1 MSIHDSAISLLAEL
15 KDIGCRVWVEDGE
28 LRVRAPKAGITEEL
42 KEQLKANREE
52 ILAHLDSLQAQDTR
66 LADGIPVLPPGS
78 PLVMSHAQ
86 QRLWFL
92 AQLEG
97 ASVTYNM
104 PAALKLSG
112 PLDVTILR
120 RTFRT
125 LLERHQ
131 TLRLCFPTVDGE
143 GAVREIPI
151 YDPLTVTDFSHLPE
165 AQQQTKIQQQLQTHA
180 TRPFDLA
187 EGKLLRLHL
196 FILNSR
202 EHVLLFDMHHIISDG
217 WSMEVLVREW
227 VEIYSALLQG
237 RSPDLVPLPIQYSDY
252 AAWQRD
258 WLQGDVLQRQLDY
271 WTEQLAGVPEL
282 LALPTDF
289 PRPAMQNY
297 RGNHLQT
304 RIVPELTKHLDE
316 FGRQQSSTLFMVLLA
331 AFNMLLARY
340 SGQDDVCVGSPIANR
355 THPDTEN
362 LIGFFVNTLVLRTRL
377 NPNQSFRELLQQV
390 RQTCLEAYA
399 HQDIPFETLVE
410 QRSPTRT
417 LSHSP
422 LFQVM
427 LALQNNDP
435 VEMELPGLTMT
446 ALEQDYPIAKFD
458 LTLNIEEQDG
468 QLHCIWEYA
477 TSLFTEDTIRR
488 MGRHF
493 EVLLRGIVENP
504 ELPISQLPLLTEAER
519 HRILVEWNDTG
530 APYPQ
535 EQCVHELFEEQAAKT
550 PDAVAVVFEDEEVS
564 YGELNERANRL
575 AHRLRGL
582 DVGPEVLVGLFLER
596 SVEMVV
602 GILAIL
608 KAGGAYVPLDPE
620 YPQERLAF
628 MAEDADLKVLLCH
641 GATKE
646 RAPECAAYILDMD
659 AEAAAIAGESPANPA
674 WLAGPGNLAYV
685 IYTSGSTGKP
695 KGVCVEHGNVV
706 RLFRATGEVY
716 HFDASD
722 VWTMFH
728 SHAFDFSVWEIWGAL
743 LYGGTLVV
751 VPYMTTRTPALFYE
765 LLIEKGVTV
774 LNQTPSAFYQLIQH
788 EETLSPNSDKSLAL
802 RWVIFGGEALNPTK
816 LEPWFERHGDKEPTL
831 INMYGITE
839 TTVHVTWHS
848 LESGEAEDA
857 SSNIGIP
864 IPDLRAYIL
873 DSWQQPVPIGI
884 AGELYVGGAGVARGY
899 LNRPDLTAERF
910 TPDPFSIDTVGDGAG
925 ARLYRTGDLCRWL
938 PDGNIEY
945 LGRIDTQVKIRGFRI
960 ESGEVEN
967 ALLAHPDVRE
977 AVVDARGEEDK
988 RLVSW
993 IVTDS
998 DDHSALRDS
1007 LWTHLHDGLP
1017 DWMVPAGFVFVEAL
1031 PLTPS
1036 GKVDHKALPDP
1047 DANEFD
1053 AGEKYVAPR
1062 TSTEKALAE
1071 VFADVLGHEIV
1082 GIHDNF
1088 FRLGGDSILSIRII
1102 AKARQAGY
1110 ALSVQDIF
1118 RSPTV
1123 AQLARGLEGKSGQL
1137 DFEPIST
1144 PFSLIAESDRVHL
1157 PTDVEDAYPLSA
1169 LQAGMLFH
1177 SQYETDSTVYHN
1189 VNSYYLRAH
1198 YDERALEDAVRHLG
1212 ESHPILRASFH
1223 FRDLNEPLQCVH
1235 YQVQIPFVVQ
1245 DISHLSSDEQEVVID
1260 EWIAAE
1266 KRQKFVWECAPLLRI
1281 SIHRR
1286 GNDTFN
1292 LTLTEHHAIL
1302 DGWSVASLITE
1313 LLQDYLRRIDD
1324 LPTLESVPLSLQYRD
1339 FIALEREA
1347 IASETTQAFWQQQ
1360 IEGMSF
1366 AHMPRLP
1373 ETHRTVG
1380 TGNRYEVSV
1389 PPALSG
1395 AIKQLAET
1403 LEVPIK
1409 TILLAAHL
1417 RVIGLFSGQT
1427 DVVTG
1432 LVSNG
1437 RPEGE
1442 DGEKIIGLFLNTLP
1456 FRLQLG
1462 PDESWTQL
1470 IRSTFQK
1477 EQAILAHRRYPLSEM
1492 QKTRQGKSLFETAF
1506 NFVHF
1511 HVYREITEVDRVKAL
1526 GFKGFEQTNFALTG
1540 NFSLDLGT
1548 GDVQIDL
1555 NYDPD
1560 ELGLNQI
1567 ESMAH
1572 CYLQVFAM
1580 MTEQPATVFGN
1591 SPLLHPDEI
1600 EQLRSWNET
1609 EAPYPTDKCVHEL
1622 FEEQAAK
1629 TPDAVAV
1636 VFENE
1641 EISYGE
1647 LNARA
1652 NRLAHRLRKLGIG
1665 PEVLVGLFVERSVE
1679 MVAGLLAILKAG
1691 GAYVPLDPEYPA
1703 ERLSFMAKDAD
1714 LKALLC
1720 HGATQE
1726 RLPECAA
1733 RILDMDAE
1741 AEAIARERSENP
1753 TRLVGPDNLAYVIY
1767 TSGSTGKPKGV
1778 MVEHRNVL
1786 AILHGFEYL
1795 APSGAPPVGTSIT
1808 PSSFDVSVWE
1818 FFSNLCFGGTLHVLH
1833 REQFAS
1839 SEDFSNYLVTNRI
1852 TCTYIPPALLSD
1864 LVARLENQ
1872 DAPITL
1878 ERILVGVEPIQQGI
1892 LQRLRDISRDMSII
1906 NGYGP
1911 TETTICATLFD
1922 FQEATNPERRTPIG
1936 TAVANYRIFL
1946 TDANLQPVPIGVPGE
1961 LYIGGA
1967 GVARGYL
1974 NRPELTAEKFIP
1986 DPFSDDP
1993 KARLY
1998 RTGDLCRQLPDG
2010 NVEFLGRI
2018 DTQVKIRGFRIEC
2031 GEVENALLSHPDVRE
2046 AVVDA
2051 RGEGAEKQLVAWVVG
2066 TDDTVRATDVGATGR
2081 SPVQGG
2087 RSPVR
2092 DELRTY
2098 LRGMLPDWMVPSVF
2112 VFLDALPLTPSGK
2125 IDRRALPA
2133 PEASDSLG
2141 TEYVAPISPTEE
2153 LLAGLWA
2160 AVLKRESIGRF
2171 DNFFDLGGHS
2181 LLATQL
2187 TSRVRD
2193 SFQVELP
2200 LQAVF
2205 EHPELSTLAEAISS
2219 SRQSMPGP
2227 GARDDNKQTLPP
2239 IKRQPADVP
2248 RELSF
2253 AQQRLWFLDRYEGGS
2268 SSTYNIPTA
2277 MRFEGALDVDA
2288 LQSSLHWM
2296 VERHESLRMT
2306 FPERDGEAGVVVLS
2320 TADFEFPIH
2329 DLRHSAPTGRQLQ
2342 QRIDEHAARPFDLAR
2357 GPLFRAEILQFAK
2370 EDEQAEDGR
2379 AAHVLLINMHHI
2391 ISDGWSMGVFIDEWR
2406 RAYIALAGGHRPT
2419 LAPLPIQYSDY
2430 AYWQRQW
2437 LQGEVLEQQSD
2448 YWREALEGIPALLE
2462 LPTDYPRPA
2471 QQSYRGA
2478 HHLQVLPSD
2487 VTMAI
2492 KDSSREQSVTLF
2504 MTLLAAFNVL
2514 LARYSGQDDVCV
2526 GSPIANRTHTQSENL
2541 IGFFVNTLVLRARLN
2556 PDQNFR
2562 ELLQQVRQTCLGAYA
2577 HQDIPFETLVEQLN
2591 PARSLSHSPLFQ
2603 VMLDLQNNAPVEMEW
2618 PGLTLTTLAQD
2629 YPVAKFD
2636 LTLNIVEQDGQLYC
2650 NWEYATSLFREET
2663 IRRMGEHFEVLLRGI
2678 VENPKQPISQLPLL
2692 SEAERQRILVEW
2704 NDTKAP
2710 YPRDKCV
2717 HELFEEQVAKT
2728 PDAVAVI
2735 FSTSGSDEEVSY
2747 GELNARANR
2756 LAHRLRALGVGPEV
2770 LVGLFVERSVEMV
2783 VGILAILKAGGAYV
2797 PLDPE
2802 YPNDRLA
2809 FMAEDAGL
2817 KVLLCHGATKEQV
2830 PECAARILDM
2840 EAEAAAIAGE
2850 SPANPA
2856 RLAGPD
2862 NLAYVIYTSGSTG
2875 KPKGV
2880 MVEHGM
2886 IASHALD
2893 TVSVYGLESQDRVL
2907 QFASI
2912 SFDSSVEQ
2920 MFGPLVAGAAL
2931 VPRGNTIWTPQ
2942 ECLDNFVR
2950 YKVSVAHMTPVYVHQ
2965 FLEAAAGHWEELGA
2979 CGFRL
2984 LNSGGEALS
2993 PATVRLWRETAG
3005 GVGKFLNT
3013 YGPTEATVTATAF
3026 EVPADWSEDTV
3037 TMPIGKPLSG
3047 RTAYI
3052 LDSHEQPVPI
3062 GVPGELYVGGAG
3074 VARGYLN
3081 RPKLTFDKFIPDPF
3095 SDDPQ
3100 ARLYRTGD
3108 SCRWLPDGTMEYLG
3122 RIDTQIKIRGFRIE
3136 CGEVENALLSHP
3148 DVREAVVDAHGE
3160 GEDKQLVAW
3169 VGVAHGN
3176 DLDDVGATGRSPL
3189 RDELRTHLRG
3199 MLPDWMVPS
3208 VFVFLDTLPLTPSG
3222 KIDRRALPGPDGDG
3236 FAPSHEYTAPRN
3248 PTEEMLCG
3256 IFADILGV
3264 TRVGIHDD
3272 FFDLGGHSLL
3282 ATRVLSSIRKDFQVE
3297 IPLRALFSH
3306 PTPQGLAGT
3315 IRAREEWKPGIL
3327 LPLKSG
3333 QSGDPRAPLF
3343 CIHPVGGGTFCYR
3356 ELADSLGTDRPV
3368 YGIQAVGFEG
3378 ETDPLTDIE
3387 AMAARYVAEITALCP
3402 GGPYN
3407 LYGWS
3412 LGGVVA
3418 FEMARQLRSM
3428 DREVGLLVLADTFC
3442 PHPAEKQD
3450 EPEDGEILLHLLAE
3464 AGEAE
3469 PAFFHEIENA
3479 TPENRQTLLRQRLAG
3494 GSSLV
3499 DPVDV
3504 DRFVRIFRANLQAS
3518 FAYRPSPWEGKIV
3531 FLSARERIGGEGEPL
3546 ESGWQGFAR
3555 EIAHHAI
3562 SGNHFTMHR
3571 QPNVR
3576 EIAKILDPL

>member
-165 AQQQTKIQQQLQTHA
+165 AQQQTEIQQQLQTHA

-217 WSMEVLVREW
+217 WSMGVLVREW

-435 VEMELPGLTMT
+435 VEMELPELTMT

-504 ELPISQLPLLTEAER
+504 ELLISQLPLLTEAER

-1691 GAYVPLDPEYPA
+1691 GAYVPLDPEYPV
-1703 ERLSFMAKDAD
+1703 ERLAFMAEDAD
-1714 LKALLC
+1714 LKVLLC
-1720 HGATQE
+1720 HGATRE

-1741 AEAIARERSENP
+1741 AEAIAGESFGNP
-1753 TRLVGPDNLAYVIY
+1753 AQLAGPDNLAYVIY

-1778 MVEHRNVL
+1778 MVEHK
-1786 AILHGFEYL
+1786 
-1795 APSGAPPVGTSIT
+1795 SVGNLIAWHCENFAIT
-1808 PSSFDVSVWE
+1808 PEDRCTQVASLSFDAAVWE
-1818 FFSNLCFGGTLHVLH
+1818 IWPVLITGGALYVVPSRRIIAADASAIKDWMLS
-1833 REQFAS
+1833 REITVGFLPTPLAQTVVSEKWPISGQLRFLLTGGDQFKFPIS
-1839 SEDFSNYLVTNRI
+1839 G
-1852 TCTYIPPALLSD
+1852 D
-1864 LVARLENQ
+1864 LPFQV
-1872 DAPITL
+1872 
-1878 ERILVGVEPIQQGI
+1878 
-1892 LQRLRDISRDMSII
+1892 I
-1906 NGYGP
+1906 NNYGP
-1911 TETTICATLFD
+1911 TENTVVTTSGVI
-1922 FQEATNPERRTPIG
+1922 EPETSLPPIG
-1936 TAVANYRIFL
+1936 RPISNTRTYILNERMS
-1946 TDANLQPVPIGVPGE
+1946 PVPIGVAGE
-1961 LYIGGA
+1961 LHIGGA

-1974 NRPELTAEKFIP
+1974 NRPDLTFDKFIP
-1986 DPFSDDP
+1986 DPFSDEP
-1993 KARLY
+1993 EARLY
-1998 RTGDLCRQLPDG
+1998 RTGDLCRWLPDG
-2010 NVEFLGRI
+2010 NIEFLGRI

-2098 LRGMLPDWMVPSVF
+2098 LRGMLPDWMVPSAFVF
-2112 VFLDALPLTPSGK
+2112 VDTLPLTPSGK
-2125 IDRRALPA
+2125 IDRRALSA
-2133 PEASDSLG
+2133 PEASDSPG
-2141 TEYVAPISPTEE
+2141 TEYIPPISPTEE
-2153 LLAGLWA
+2153 LLAQLWA
-2160 AVLKRESIGRF
+2160 VVLKRESIGRF

-2187 TSRVRD
+2187 ISRIRD
-2193 SFQVELP
+2193 GFDVELP
-2200 LQAVF
+2200 VRTVF
-2205 EHPELSTLAEAISS
+2205 EHPELSALAEAISS
-2219 SRQSMPGP
+2219 SRQGMPGP
-2227 GARDDNKQTLPP
+2227 SARDGNKQTLPP
-2239 IKRQPADVP
+2239 IEPQPVDAP
-2248 RELSF
+2248 KALSF
-2253 AQQRLWFLDRYEGGS
+2253 AQQRLWFLERFETDG
-2268 SSTYNIPTA
+2268 TAAYNIPA
-2277 MRFEGALDVDA
+2277 ALRLEGALDIHA

-2296 VERHESLRMT
+2296 VERHESLRMA
-2306 FPERDGEAGVVVLS
+2306 FPEQGGEAGVVVLS
-2320 TADFEFPIH
+2320 AADFEFPIH
-2329 DLRHSAPTGRQLQ
+2329 DLCHLSSVESDLQ

-2357 GPLFRAEILQFAK
+2357 GPLFRAEILRLAEEAPEK
-2370 EDEQAEDGR
+2370 DKQAEDGQ
-2379 AAHVLLINMHHI
+2379 AVHVLLINMHHI
-2391 ISDGWSMGVFIDEWR
+2391 ISDGWSMGVFVREWR
-2406 RAYIALAGGHRPT
+2406 LAYIALAGGHRPT
-2419 LAPLPIQYSDY
+2419 LAPLPIQYGDY
-2430 AYWQRQW
+2430 ANWQRQW
-2437 LQGEVLEQQSD
+2437 LQGGILERQSD
-2448 YWREALEGIPALLE
+2448 YWREALEGSPERLE

-2478 HHLQVLPSD
+2478 HHLQVLPLD
-2487 VTMAI
+2487 VTAAI
-2492 KDSSREQSVTLF
+2492 KDLSRTQGVTLF
-2504 MTLLAAFNVL
+2504 MTLLAAFDVL
-2514 LARYSGQDDVCV
+2514 LARYSGQDDICV
-2526 GSPIANRTHTQSENL
+2526 GSPIANRTHTHTENL
-2541 IGFFVNTLVLRARLN
+2541 IGFFVNTLVLRTRLN
-2556 PDQNFR
+2556 PEQGFR
-2562 ELLQQVRQTCLGAYA
+2562 DLLQQVRQTCLGAYA

-2603 VMLDLQNNAPVEMEW
+2603 VMLVLQNNAQAEMEW
-2618 PGLTLTTLAQD
+2618 PGLTITGLEQD
-2629 YPVAKFD
+2629 YPIAKFD
-2636 LTLNIVEQDGQLYC
+2636 LTLDIVEQDGRLYC
-2650 NWEYATSLFREET
+2650 AWEYATLLFTENT

-2678 VENPKQPISQLPLL
+2678 VAEPETPVAQLPLL
-2692 SEAERQRILVEW
+2692 TEAERRQVLVEW

-2710 YPRDKCV
+2710 YPQDKCV
-2717 HELFEEQVAKT
+2717 HELFEAQAAKT

-2735 FSTSGSDEEVSY
+2735 FEDKEISY

-2756 LAHRLRALGVGPEV
+2756 LAHRLRKLGVGPEV
-2770 LVGLFVERSVEMV
+2770 LVGLFVARSADMV
-2783 VGILAILKAGGAYV
+2783 VGLLAILKAGGAYV

-2802 YPNDRLA
+2802 YPVDRLA
-2809 FMAEDAGL
+2809 FMAGDADL
-2817 KVLLCHGATKEQV
+2817 KVLLCHGATKERL
-2830 PECAARILDM
+2830 PECAARILELDGK
-2840 EAEAAAIAGE
+2840 AQVIAGE
-2850 SPANPA
+2850 NSENPE
-2856 RLAGPD
+2856 RLAGPN

-2880 MVEHGM
+2880 CIEHRNVVNLIAWHGENFSITSEDHCTQ
-2886 IASHALD
+2886 IASL
-2893 TVSVYGLESQDRVL
+2893 
-2907 QFASI
+2907 
-2912 SFDSSVEQ
+2912 SFDAAVWEIWPVLAKGATLYVVPPRTITSDPSSIKDWIIYHGITKC
-2920 MFGPLVAGAAL
+2920 FLPTPLAQAIISENWHSSAAL
-2931 VPRGNTIWTPQ
+2931 RFLLTGG
-2942 ECLDNFVR
+2942 D
-2950 YKVSVAHMTPVYVHQ
+2950 Q
-2965 FLEAAAGHWEELGA
+2965 F
-2979 CGFRL
+2979 R
-2984 LNSGGEALS
+2984 S
-2993 PATVRLWRETAG
+2993 PIPAQLPFQV
-3005 GVGKFLNT
+3005 VNN
-3013 YGPTEATVTATAF
+3013 YGPTENTV
-3026 EVPADWSEDTV
+3026 V
-3037 TMPIGKPLSG
+3037 TTSGIVEPGRPLPPIGDPISNT
-3047 RTAYI
+3047 RCYI
-3052 LDSHEQPVPI
+3052 LDPHMNLVPT
-3062 GVPGELYVGGAG
+3062 GVGGELYIGGAG
-3074 VARGYLN
+3074 VVRGYLN
-3081 RPKLTFDKFIPDPF
+3081 RPDLTVEKFIPDPF
-3095 SDDPQ
+3095 SDDLD

-3108 SCRWLPDGTMEYLG
+3108 LCRWLPDGNIEFLG
-3122 RIDTQIKIRGFRIE
+3122 RMDTQVKIRGFRIE

-3222 KIDRRALPGPDGDG
+3222 KIDRRALPDPGGDG
-3236 FAPSHEYTAPRN
+3236 FISSHEYTAPRN

-3256 IFADILGV
+3256 IFAETLGV
-3264 TRVGIHDD
+3264 PRAGIHDD

-3282 ATRVLSSIRKDFQVE
+3282 VVRVLSSIRKKFQVE
-3297 IPLRALFSH
+3297 IPLRALFQH

-3315 IRAREEWKPGIL
+3315 IRAREEWKPTIL

-3333 QSGDPRAPLF
+3333 ASGVAPLF
-3343 CIHPVGGGTFCYR
+3343 CVHPVGGGAFCYR
-3356 ELADSLGTDRPV
+3356 ELADSLGAGRSV

-3378 ETDPLTDIE
+3378 EAEPLTDVE
-3387 AMAARYVAEITALCP
+3387 AMAARYVAEITARWP
-3402 GGPYN
+3402 KGPYN

-3412 LGGVVA
+3412 LGGVIA
-3418 FEMARQLRSM
+3418 FEMARQLRAA
-3428 DREVGLLVLADTFC
+3428 DREIELLVLADTVC
-3442 PHPAEKQD
+3442 PHPDEKQE
-3450 EPEDGEILLHLLAE
+3450 EPEDEEILLHLLAE
-3464 AGEAE
+3464 AGEVE
-3469 PAFFHEIENA
+3469 PAFFHEIQNA
-3479 TPENRQTLLRQRLAG
+3479 APADRQTLLRQRLAK
-3494 GSSLV
+3494 GSNSL
-3499 DPVDV
+3499 DPGDV
-3504 DRFVRIFRANLQAS
+3504 DRFVRIFRANLEGLS
-3518 FAYRPSPWEGKIV
+3518 AYRPFPWEGKIV
-3531 FLSARERIGGEGEPL
+3531 FLSARERIGGGEESL
-3546 ESGWQGFAR
+3546 ESGWRRFAW
-3555 EIAHHAI
+3555 EIAHHTV

-3571 QPNVR
+3571 QPNVQ
-3576 EIAKILDPL
+3576 EITKILDPLRL